1 MVQRLRWNVFIAIIK
16 QDMNFFD
23 ENRTGELTN
32 RSFIIGKRLAF
43 NDGLFSSVLGILVA
57 AGTSAVSW

>member
-1 MVQRLRWNVFIAIIK
+1 MVQRLRWNVFNAIIK
-16 QDMNFFD
+16 QDKSFFD

-43 NDGLFSSVLGILVA
+43 NDRLFSGMLGILVA
-57 AGTSAVSW
+57 AGTSAVLW